1 VKLDHL
7 AEVLRSPEQALRACH
22 DEDVEAPI
30 AATALSAIVACS
42 AAFGAVLGLRTGAAQ
57 VALSAIKLPL
67 ATLLS
72 LALSG
77 PLLFAL
83 AALSGKRWRFRTV
96 LAVMLTAGARAS
108 LVLLAAAPVLLLL
121 VTFGQ
126 SYAVV
131 KLAAVLA
138 YALAG
143 RSALPVLVGSLG
155 AGPGRRLS
163 VVAFAGLFFV
173 AGAQSAW
180 VLRPYLG
187 RPDLGPVP
195 IVATGAEGGLVTAVM
210 EAASHVLGR
219 GP

>member
-1 VKLDHL
+1 MRPALL
-7 AEVLRSPEQALRACH
+7 ADVLRAPEQVVRACH
-22 DEDVEAPI
+22 DEAAAADI
-30 AATALSAIVACS
+30 ARTMLGAIVVAG
-42 AAFGAVLGLRTGAAQ
+42 AAFGAVLGLRTGALQ
-57 VALSAIKLPL
+57 MVLSAVKLPL
-67 ATLLS
+67 ATLLA

-77 PLLFAL
+77 PLLHAL
-83 AALSGKRWRFRTV
+83 TAVSGKRWRFRTV
-96 LAVMLTAGARAS
+96 LALMLTAGARAS

-121 VTFGQ
+121 SMFGQ

-143 RSALPVLVGSLG
+143 RSALSVLLETLG
-155 AGPGRRLS
+155 RGPGR
-163 VVAFAGLFFV
+163 AFSAAMFVGLFFI

-195 IVATGAEGGLVTAVM
+195 VVATGDEGGLGAAVL
-210 EAASHVLGR
+210 EAARSALGH